1 MKKNVSHVSRNESG
15 EIHVSVHEIHGER
28 YLNLRISSRPSSDE
42 GSSETEAIIIP
53 ICMLPDLCQTLE
65 QTKADLVKEG
75 LMDVLSHP
83 AITEVRKPVFV
94 LRGEQPGGQPDRP
107 GESPVPVR
115 LPVECRLLSAPK
127 SWPTK
132 PATNPVTG
140 ETRDLSAAG
149 AQVWLPE
156 QFPIGTHLAVFM
168 RSGELTLRA
177 QAEVMGVVSD
187 PQHGHY
193 RYKLHWMVLDDQART
208 TLLQIMETAAH
219 VATPQT

>member
-1 MKKNVSHVSRNESG
+1 MKKNVAHVSRNESG
-15 EIHVSVHEIHGER
+15 EIHVSVHEIHGEL
-28 YLNLRISSRPSSDE
+28 YLNLRVHSRPSSDE

-53 ICMLPDLCQTLE
+53 VRMLPDLCETLE
-65 QTKADLVKEG
+65 QTKDDLVKEG
-75 LMDVLSHP
+75 LADVPSP
-83 AITEVRKPVFV
+83 APDTEARKPVFV
-94 LRGEQPGGQPDRP
+94 LRGEQPGGQPDRR

-115 LPVECRLLSAPK
+115 LPIECRLLSAPK

-132 PATNPVTG
+132 PATDPVTG
-140 ETRDLSAAG
+140 ETKDLSTGG
-149 AQVWLPE
+149 AQVCLPE

-168 RSGELTLRA
+168 RSGDLTFRA

-193 RYKLHWMVLDDQART
+193 RHKFHWMVLDDQART

-219 VATPQT
+219 AATPQT